1 MAFLIEYRPLL
12 VCFERI
18 IGFFC
23 ALVFRVTQMH
33 LVQAS
38 FERYDMAQKRP
49 IFSIKNCTSP
59 KRGLYSV

>member
-1 MAFLIEYRPLL
+1 MAFVTEYRPLL
-12 VCFERI
+12 GCFDRI

-23 ALVFRVTQMH
+23 ALVFRGTQMH

-38 FERYDMAQKRP
+38 FGRYDMAQKRP
-49 IFSIKNCTSP
+49 IFSIKSCTSP